1 MCLGDRVDY
10 IIYIETFLDSF
21 WTYIGLLSFQVAR
34 ASLTEFSK
42 TLVTRALSGADLRNP
57 RISACIR
64 LWGLP
69 LVWSIEL
76 FPNNSL
82 TDLGYAG
89 IKMLPWFSNTT
100 LFTSVSVETMMGV
113 PNMFV
118 LNTFP
123 YLLLIGETEKEIR
136 RLTGTICFITWI
148 LLLRQT
154 YINKF
159 H

>member
-1 MCLGDRVDY
+1 M
-10 IIYIETFLDSF
+10 
-21 WTYIGLLSFQVAR
+21 
-34 ASLTEFSK
+34 
-42 TLVTRALSGADLRNP
+42 
-57 RISACIR
+57 
-64 LWGLP
+64 
-69 LVWSIEL
+69 WSIEF

-136 RLTGTICFITWI
+136 RLTGTICFIT
-148 LLLRQT
+148 
-154 YINKF
+154 
-159 H
+159 